1 MIILSIGIVLGILV
15 LMITCN
21 ALILLRDKKTIN
33 RIDSRISEIDI
44 ITKEIQQNT
53 DKINECIAVK
63 IYPTVKSVQI
73 EQKGAVKLL
82 VDIHEDVSYR
92 QRLKAEYPRRELYKD
107 AYDNTETSE
116 KNI

>member
-1 MIILSIGIVLGILV
+1 MTNLSIGIIVGILA
-15 LMITCN
+15 LMITRN

-63 IYPTVKSVQI
+63 IYPTVRSMQI
-73 EQKGAVKLL
+73 EQKEVVRLL

-92 QRLKAEYPRRELYKD
+92 QRLKEEYLRKKSYKD
-107 AYDNTETSE
+107 LCDNTEASE
-116 KNI
+116 

>member
-1 MIILSIGIVLGILV
+1 MINLSIGIVLGILV

-53 DKINECIAVK
+53 DKINECIAVE
-63 IYPTVKSVQI
+63 IYPTVKSMQN
-73 EQKGAVKLL
+73 EQKEAVKLL

-92 QRLKAEYPRRELYKD
+92 QRLKA
-107 AYDNTETSE
+107 
-116 KNI
+116 

>member
-1 MIILSIGIVLGILV
+1 MTNLSIGIIVGILA
-15 LMITCN
+15 LMIIRN

-63 IYPTVKSVQI
+63 IYPTVRSMQLSK
-73 EQKGAVKLL
+73 KKLL
-82 VDIHEDVSYR
+82 GF
-92 QRLKAEYPRRELYKD
+92 L
-107 AYDNTETSE
+107 
-116 KNI
+116 